1 MRPALPVPAYSA
13 RTRRPD
19 VSELARL
26 LVPALRWDSS
36 RRFLHLADFIDDAL
50 DIGVGGFLVFGG
62 SRDEARELTADLHA
76 RSRIPL
82 LMAADVERGAG
93 QQFTGAIGLPPF
105 AGLARS
111 SDPETMRRAARITAR
126 ELKQLGFNWA
136 LAPVCD
142 LDIAPFSPI
151 VSTRSA
157 GGDAQRVSALV
168 GEWIDACQAEGVL
181 ACAKHFPGHGRA
193 DGDSHHR
200 LPTAN
205 ASVRDLLSDL
215 APFRAAI
222 DAGIKSVMT
231 AHVAYPSLDPSGLP
245 ATLSTP
251 ILQRVLRAEMEFDG
265 LIVSDALE
273 MEGVLAAGSE
283 AAVAV
288 AAVNA
293 GCDVILAPMDI
304 VGTARSLELAA
315 QRGQI
320 SAERVREVLERRD
333 QWAQWARVSPGR
345 EATLDDVMWAR
356 QAADQSIYVIRG
368 APSRIGSAVE
378 IVEVDDDAG
387 GPWRT
392 PSRAAFAATMRTLEV
407 DAPVVTEPT
416 TNTKVPV
423 IIAAY
428 ADVVAWKGHD
438 GFGDDSRAIVA
449 RTLDV
454 AAHQKRD
461 ATIVLFGHPRHAS
474 AFPAAKHIICAWGG
488 EDPMQSAAARV
499 LVRGLRS

>member
-1 MRPALPVPAYSA
+1 M
-13 RTRRPD
+13 
-19 VSELARL
+19 SELARL
-26 LVPALRWDSS
+26 LVPVLRWDSS
-36 RRFLHLADFIDDAL
+36 RRFSHLADFIDDAL
-50 DIGVGGFLVFGG
+50 EIGVGGFLIFGG
-62 SRDEARELTADLHA
+62 SRDEVRELTADLHA

-151 VSTRSA
+151 VSSRSA
-157 GGDAQRVSALV
+157 GDDAPRVGALV
-168 GEWIDACQAEGVL
+168 EEWIDACQAEGVL

-200 LPTAN
+200 LPAVN
-205 ASVRDLLSDL
+205 ATVSEVQDDLL
-215 APFRAAI
+215 PFRSAI
-222 DAGIKSVMT
+222 DVGVKTVMT
-231 AHVAYPSLDPSGLP
+231 AHVAYPALDASGLP
-245 ATLSTP
+245 ATLSAP
-251 ILQRVLRAEMEFDG
+251 MLQGMLRAEMAFDG

-283 AAVAV
+283 ADVAV

-293 GCDVILAPMDI
+293 GCDILLAPMDI
-304 VGTARSLELAA
+304 IGTARSLEVAV

-368 APSRIGSAVE
+368 TPSRIGSGVE

-392 PSRAAFAATMRTLEV
+392 PSRSAFAATMRTLEV
-407 DAPVVTEPT
+407 DAPIVTEPT

-438 GFGDDSRAIVA
+438 GFGDDSRAIIA

-461 ATIVLFGHPRHAS
+461 ATIVLFGHPRHAA
-474 AFPAAKHIICAWGG
+474 AFPGAKNIICAWGG
-488 EDPMQSAAARV
+488 EEPMQSAAARV
-499 LVRGLRS
+499 LVRGLRA

>member
-1 MRPALPVPAYSA
+1 MP
-13 RTRRPD
+13 
-19 VSELARL
+19 ELARL
-26 LVPALRWDSS
+26 LIPALRWDPS
-36 RRFLHLADFIDDAL
+36 RGFSHLADFIDDAL
-50 DIGVGGFLVFGG
+50 EIGTGGFLIFGG
-62 SRDEARELTADLHA
+62 SRDEVRALTADLHA

-93 QQFTGAIGLPPF
+93 QQFAGAIGLPPF
-105 AGLARS
+105 QGLARS
-111 SDPETMRRAARITAR
+111 ADPDTMRRAARVTAR

-157 GGDAQRVSALV
+157 GSDAQRVSALV
-168 GEWIDACQAEGVL
+168 SEWIDACQAEGVL

-193 DGDSHHR
+193 DGDSHHH

-205 ASVRDLLSDL
+205 ASVRDLQSDF
-215 APFRAAI
+215 APFRAAM

-245 ATLSTP
+245 ATLSAP
-251 ILQRVLRAEMEFDG
+251 ILQRTLRADMEFDG

-283 AAVAV
+283 ADVAV

-293 GCDVILAPMDI
+293 GCDVILAPADI
-304 VGTARSLELAA
+304 IGTARALDIAA
-315 QRGQI
+315 RRGQI
-320 SAERVREVLERRD
+320 TIERVRDVLERRD

-356 QAADQSIYVIRG
+356 QAADQSIYMIRG
-368 APSRIGSAVE
+368 APSRIGGAVE
-378 IVEVDDDAG
+378 VVEVDDDAG

-392 PSRAAFAATMRTLEV
+392 PSRAAFASTMKSLEV
-407 DAPVVTEPT
+407 DAPVVTAPT
-416 TNTKVPV
+416 TNTKIPV
-423 IIAAY
+423 IITAY

-438 GFGDDSRAIVA
+438 GFGADSRAIVS
-449 RTLDV
+449 RTLAV
-454 AAHQKRD
+454 AEYQRRD

-474 AFPAAKHIICAWGG
+474 AFPEAKNIMCAWGG
-488 EDPMQSAAARV
+488 EEPMQSAAARV
-499 LVRGLRS
+499 LVRGLRT

>member
-1 MRPALPVPAYSA
+1 M
-13 RTRRPD
+13 
-19 VSELARL
+19 SELARL
-26 LVPALRWDSS
+26 LIPVLRWDSS
-36 RRFLHLADFIDDAL
+36 RRFSHLADFIDDAL
-50 DIGVGGFLVFGG
+50 EIGVGGFLIFGG
-62 SRDEARELTADLHA
+62 SRDEVRELTADLHA

-82 LMAADVERGAG
+82 LLAADVERGAG

-111 SDPETMRRAARITAR
+111 SDPDAMRRAARITAR

-142 LDIAPFSPI
+142 LDIAPFSSI
-151 VSTRSA
+151 VSSRSA
-157 GGDAQRVSALV
+157 GGDAQRVGALV
-168 GEWIDACQAEGVL
+168 EEWIDACQAEGVL

-200 LPTAN
+200 LPTVN
-205 ASVRDLLSDL
+205 ASLRELQDDLL
-215 APFRAAI
+215 PFRSAI
-222 DAGIKSVMT
+222 DVGVKSVMT
-231 AHVAYPSLDPSGLP
+231 AHAAYPAFDASGLP
-245 ATLSTP
+245 ATLSAP
-251 ILQRVLRAEMEFDG
+251 ILQRMLRAEMEFDG

-283 AAVAV
+283 ADVAV

-293 GCDVILAPMDI
+293 GCDILLAPMDI
-304 VGTARSLELAA
+304 IGTAHSLELAA
-315 QRGQI
+315 QLGQI

-345 EATLDDVMWAR
+345 EATLDDIMWAR

-368 APSRIGSAVE
+368 TPSRIGSGVE

-392 PSRAAFAATMRTLEV
+392 PSRSAFAATMRTLEV
-407 DAPVVTEPT
+407 DAPIVAEPT

-438 GFGDDSRAIVA
+438 GFGDDSRAIIA

-461 ATIVLFGHPRHAS
+461 ATIVLFGHPRHAA
-474 AFPAAKHIICAWGG
+474 AFPGAQNIICAWGG
-488 EDPMQSAAARV
+488 EEPMQSAAARV
-499 LVRGLRS
+499 LVRGLRA

>member
-1 MRPALPVPAYSA
+1 MP
-13 RTRRPD
+13 
-19 VSELARL
+19 ELARL
-26 LVPALRWDSS
+26 LLPALRWDPS
-36 RRFLHLADFIDDAL
+36 RGFSHLADFIDDAL
-50 DIGVGGFLVFGG
+50 EIGTGGFLVFGG
-62 SRDEARELTADLHA
+62 SRDEVRALTADLHA

-93 QQFTGAIGLPPF
+93 QQFAGAIGLPPF
-105 AGLARS
+105 QGLARS
-111 SDPETMRRAARITAR
+111 ADPDTMRRAARVTAR

-157 GGDAQRVSALV
+157 GSDAQRVSALV
-168 GEWIDACQAEGVL
+168 AEWIDACQAEGVL

-193 DGDSHHR
+193 DGDSHHH

-205 ASVRDLLSDL
+205 ASVRDLQSDF
-215 APFRAAI
+215 APFRAAV

-245 ATLSTP
+245 ATLSVP
-251 ILQRVLRAEMEFDG
+251 ILQRMLRADMEFDG

-283 AAVAV
+283 ADVAV

-304 VGTARSLELAA
+304 IGTARALDIAA

-320 SAERVREVLERRD
+320 TIERVRDVLERRD

-356 QAADQSIYVIRG
+356 QAADQSIYMIRG

-378 IVEVDDDAG
+378 VVEVDDDVG

-392 PSRAAFAATMRTLEV
+392 PSRAAFASTMKSLEV

-423 IIAAY
+423 IITAY

-438 GFGDDSRAIVA
+438 GFGADSRAIVS
-449 RTLDV
+449 RTLAV
-454 AAHQKRD
+454 AEYQRRD

-474 AFPAAKHIICAWGG
+474 AFPEAKNIMCAWGG
-488 EDPMQSAAARV
+488 EEPMQSAAARV
-499 LVRGLRS
+499 LVRGLRM

>member
-1 MRPALPVPAYSA
+1 
-13 RTRRPD
+13 

-36 RRFLHLADFIDDAL
+36 RRFSHLADFIDDAL
-50 DIGVGGFLVFGG
+50 DIGVGGFLIFGG
-62 SRDEARELTADLHA
+62 SRDDVRALTADLHA

-93 QQFTGAIGLPPF
+93 QQFSGAIGLPPF

-111 SDPETMRRAARITAR
+111 SDPDTMRRAARITAR

-142 LDIAPFSPI
+142 LDIVPFSPI

-157 GGDAQRVSALV
+157 GGDAPRVGALV
-168 GEWIDACQAEGVL
+168 EEWIDACQAEGVL

-200 LPTAN
+200 LPTVN
-205 ASVRDLLSDL
+205 ASVRDLQDDL
-215 APFRAAI
+215 LPFRAAI

-245 ATLSTP
+245 ATLSAP
-251 ILQRVLRAEMEFDG
+251 ILQRMLRAEMEFDG

-273 MEGVLAAGSE
+273 MEGVLAVGSE
-283 AAVAV
+283 ADVAV

-293 GCDVILAPMDI
+293 GCDILLAPMDI
-304 VGTARSLELAA
+304 IGTARALELAA
-315 QRGQI
+315 QRRQI
-320 SAERVREVLERRD
+320 SAERVRDVLERRD
-333 QWAQWARVSPGR
+333 QWAHWARVSPGR

-368 APSRIGSAVE
+368 APSRIGSGVE
-378 IVEVDDDAG
+378 IVEVDDDAD

-392 PSRAAFAATMRTLEV
+392 KNRAAFAATMRTLEV
-407 DAPVVTEPT
+407 DAPIVTEPT

-454 AAHQKRD
+454 AAYQKRD
-461 ATIVLFGHPRHAS
+461 ATIVLFGHPRHAA
-474 AFPAAKHIICAWGG
+474 AFPSAKNIICAWGG
-488 EDPMQSAAARV
+488 EEPMQAAAARV